1 MEFIVVRIVLHQIL
15 LHCPAGGLLC
25 VGIALVDVAVEGGAY
40 RFRLPGVLPQQLGQL
55 ATVGGMPGI
64 LMTR

>member
-40 RFRLPGVLPQQLGQL
+40 MLRLPGVLQQQLGQL
-55 ATVGGMPGI
+55 DAV
-64 LMTR
+64 